1 MRFDNLRS
9 PLPHRRR
16 AAGSRNPSS
25 PPQRIVPDGSF
36 DVVVAGGG
44 PAGSA
49 AALVLAR
56 AGRRVL
62 LVDASVPDAFKIG
75 EGLAPAARRILRELG
90 VLERV
95 AADGHLPCPGNTS
108 AWGSDALASTDFVF
122 NADGGG
128 WHLDRARFDASLR
141 AAAAEAGAVVRE
153 GVRIAGA
160 ARADG
165 GWRVSLGDGDPA
177 DCAWV
182 ADATGRRAMIARRHG
197 AERIQDDALVAFFA
211 RFRAPDAAA
220 DRDARTMVE
229 AAPDGWWYSA
239 RVPGGRRVVAFLTD
253 GDLADRALLEPAE
266 FARRLTETEHVVDV
280 LAAHGYGFEERPR
293 GADAGSARLDRFVG
307 DGWLAAGD
315 AALAFDPLS
324 SQGMLTALYTGMRA
338 GGALAAHLAGDGG
351 ALDAYAARL
360 EEVYAAYL
368 RNRLDVYSYEGRW
381 RDRPFWARRRPSD
394 EPGSADVNETVASGG
409 ADA

>member
-1 MRFDNLRS
+1 M
-9 PLPHRRR
+9 
-16 AAGSRNPSS
+16 
-25 PPQRIVPDGSF
+25 PDGSY
-36 DVVVAGGG
+36 DVVIAGGG

-62 LVDASVPDAFKIG
+62 LADDSAPGAFRIG

-108 AWGSDALASTDFVF
+108 AWGSPELASTDFIF
-122 NADGGG
+122 NPDGPG

-141 AAAAEAGAVVRE
+141 AAAREAGAVVRE
-153 GVRIAGA
+153 GVRMAGA
-160 ARADG
+160 ERAGG
-165 GWRVSLGDGDPA
+165 GWRVSLAEGEA
-177 DCAWV
+177 ACCAWLV
-182 ADATGRRAMIARRHG
+182 DATGRRAALARRHG
-197 AERIQDDALVAFFA
+197 AARVQDDALVAFFA
-211 RFRAPDAAA
+211 RFRAPDASA

-229 AAPDGWWYSA
+229 AAPDGWWYTA
-239 RVPGGRRVVAFLTD
+239 RVPEGRRVVAFLTD

-266 FARRLTETEHVVDV
+266 FARRLTGTEHVVDA
-280 LAAHGYGFEERPR
+280 LAAHGYAFEERPR
-293 GADAGSARLDRFVG
+293 GADAGSARLDRVAG

-315 AALAFDPLS
+315 AAVSFDPLS
-324 SQGMLTALYTGMRA
+324 SQGILTALYTGMRA
-338 GGALAAHLAGDGG
+338 GEAVAAHLAGDAG

-360 EEVYAAYL
+360 EEVYATYL
-368 RNRLDVYSYEGRW
+368 QNRLEFYGYEARW
-381 RDRPFWARRRPSD
+381 ADHPFWARRRPAD
-394 EPGSADVNETVASGG
+394 EPRSVPANETVASGG

>member
-1 MRFDNLRS
+1 
-9 PLPHRRR
+9 
-16 AAGSRNPSS
+16 
-25 PPQRIVPDGSF
+25 VPDGSF
-36 DVVVAGGG
+36 DVIVAGGG

-62 LVDASVPDAFKIG
+62 LVDDSAPGAFRIG

-141 AAAAEAGAVVRE
+141 AAAAQAGAVVRGE
-153 GVRIAGA
+153 TRIAAA
-160 ARADG
+160 ARTDG
-165 GWRVSLGDGDPA
+165 GWRVSLADGGA
-177 DCAWV
+177 AESAWV
-182 ADATGRRAMIARRHG
+182 VDATGRRAIIARRNG
-197 AERIQDDALVAFFA
+197 AARVPDDALVAFFA
-211 RFRAPDAAA
+211 RFRAPDATA

-229 AAPDGWWYSA
+229 AAPDGWWYTA

-253 GDLADRALLEPAE
+253 GDLADRALLEPVE
-266 FARRLTETEHVVDV
+266 FARRLTETSFVVDV
-280 LAAHGYGFEERPR
+280 LAAHGYEFEERPR
-293 GADAGSARLDRFVG
+293 GADAGSARLDRFAG

-315 AALAFDPLS
+315 AAVSFDPLS
-324 SQGMLTALYTGMRA
+324 SQGIMTALYTGMRA
-338 GGALAAHLAGDGG
+338 GESLAAHLSGDAG

-368 RNRLDVYSYEGRW
+368 RNRLDVYGYEGRW
-381 RDRPFWARRRPSD
+381 RDRDFWARRRPAD
-394 EPGSADVNETVASGG
+394 ESGSVPANETVASGG
-409 ADA
+409 SDA